1 MQCGVVVP
9 ASSEMKRFSNLFEDF
24 VFLCFLSKVTRHA
37 WMKCK
42 CASAWWDARASSKM
56 KRFSNLFEDFVFFDF
71 LSKATKHAC
80 MKCKC
85 ARASRDARASS
96 ETKRLFSKSV

>member
-37 WMKCK
+37 CMKRK
-42 CASAWWDARASSKM
+42 CASAWWDARASSDM
-56 KRFSNLFEDFVFFDF
+56 ERCFHNLFEDFVFVLFFVKGHQTRVDEVQVRERVVG
-71 LSKATKHAC
+71 
-80 MKCKC
+80 C
-85 ARASRDARASS
+85 ARVVENEA
-96 ETKRLFSKSV
+96 FFKSV